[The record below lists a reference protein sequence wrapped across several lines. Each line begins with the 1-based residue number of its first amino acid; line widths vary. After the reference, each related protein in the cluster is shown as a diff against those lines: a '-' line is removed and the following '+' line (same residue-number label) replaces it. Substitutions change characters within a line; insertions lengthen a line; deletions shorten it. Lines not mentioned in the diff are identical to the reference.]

1 MAIGEEPYSGHG
13 ERRRR
18 SPESLRLRAV
28 MPMLL
33 VSDLER
39 SLAWYTDILGFIV
52 AEELRQN
59 GTLVAVRLKAG
70 KVQFLLEQDADRR
83 PDRPRSQSIRLCC
96 ATRQDVH
103 KLAAAIQTRGGAI
116 QEAPDDAHGGQ
127 DFAVVDPDG
136 YTISIFWRPERQP

>member
-1 MAIGEEPYSGHG
+1 
-13 ERRRR
+13 
-18 SPESLRLRAV
+18 
-28 MPMLL
+28 MLL